1 MAISS
6 YKIYLMQ
13 GKAADSLEKLVDIK
27 DFPDLMQTPEALET
41 TTLSDSMQTYIQGIR
56 SSETLE
62 FTCNYTKADF
72 TALQALER
80 VDSYYAVYFGE
91 NGADGKFS
99 FQGQLAVVP
108 NGAGVNEVVE
118 MTVSITPSTPITF
131 S

>member
-1 MAISS
+1 MATNT
-6 YKIYLMQ
+6 YQTYLMKSTD
-13 GKAADSLEKLVDIK
+13 GSTYTKLLDIK

-41 TTLSDSMQTYIQGIR
+41 TTLSDSMQTYIQGIQ
-56 SSETLE
+56 SSEALE

-91 NGADGKFS
+91 AGADGKFS